1 MCPIAVAWTVLMIVV
16 FSLPFVPAGV
26 PWNKNF
32 DWTALNYSPFVNAAL
47 FLAIGIAW
55 FAGARRKYTG
65 PVRTIEFDE
74 ALGIV
79 EEAPAGPAPA
89 PGA

>member
-1 MCPIAVAWTVLMIVV
+1 MPCFGWAGTTTPGCALSTLYDHEPSVV

-26 PWNKNF
+26 PWNKHF

-55 FAGARRKYTG
+55 FAGARLT
-65 PVRTIEFDE
+65 
-74 ALGIV
+74 
-79 EEAPAGPAPA
+79 A
-89 PGA
+89 PGTHS